1 MKRFITLLPAL
12 LPVIISAQN
21 IQLHYDFGQP
31 ENGPKRNFFV
41 STFELFRPDTLGY
54 TFLFTDFEFDS
65 PDKPRGTSL
74 GYFEISRSFN
84 ILTPNKSN
92 PFNHLMLRLEYNDG
106 SAIFATDDSTIL
118 GANLYSS
125 WLGGIEYSLVSGNLS
140 LNFMAQYKY
149 IRGSSA
155 PDMQFTIVWY
165 YQLFRNRLTLT
176 GYIDIWS
183 QDDFFHDRK
192 NKIPVYYSEPQFWW
206 NINNHLSVGN
216 L

>member
-1 MKRFITLLPAL
+1 MA
-12 LPVIISAQN
+12 
-21 IQLHYDFGQP
+21 
-31 ENGPKRNFFV
+31 
-41 STFELFRPDTLGY
+41 
-54 TFLFTDFEFDS
+54 
-65 PDKPRGTSL
+65 
-74 GYFEISRSFN
+74 
-84 ILTPNKSN
+84 
-92 PFNHLMLRLEYNDG
+92 
-106 SAIFATDDSTIL
+106 DDSTIL

-206 NINNHLSVGN
+206 NINNHLSVGSEIKISKN
-216 L
+216 FFEGSKRIEAFPTLGAKWEF